1 MHCALQQK
9 PARAV
14 RGMAV
19 ADIPDRFDKSKK
31 FINKETYV
39 RYFQFGLCGV

>member
-1 MHCALQQK
+1 
-9 PARAV
+9 
-14 RGMAV
+14 MAV
-19 ADIPDRFDKSKK
+19 ADIQVRSDKFKK